1 MEKFMDITQ
10 DLIKDIKSS
19 DTLILF
25 DFLKVVRKDIRKL
38 KSAEKLVISEL
49 EERFPGISKEL

>member
-1 MEKFMDITQ
+1 MEKFMDIT
-10 DLIKDIKSS
+10 KDIKSS